1 MTFIITIDGPAGSG
15 KTTTAKGSAEKLG
28 MIYLDTGAMYRAAA
42 LYMIKNNIDVMNEN
56 IVKEH
61 LININ
66 ITFDKDRNIFLNNE
80 NVSKEIRNEEIS
92 QAASKIS
99 TLKCVRDFL
108 VSLQRDIGNKCDIV
122 AEGRDMGTVVFPN
135 AALKFYIECSI
146 DERAKR
152 RYNEYLKNRIDVEI
166 DNIKDEIEIRDN
178 RDKTRKYAPLRMAE
192 NAILIDTTKLSKEDQ
207 IKFVIEKAKT
217 VRKDLHFSS

>member
-15 KTTTAKGSAEKLG
+15 KSTTAKGSAEKLG
-28 MIYLDTGAMYRAAA
+28 MIYLDTGAMYRVTA
-42 LYMIKNNIDVMNEN
+42 LYMIKMNVDIMDGN
-56 IVKEH
+56 TIRKY
-61 LININ
+61 LKNIN
-66 ITFDKDRNIFLNNE
+66 ITFDKKRNIFLNNK
-80 NVSKEIRNEEIS
+80 NVSEEIRNEEIS

-108 VSLQRDIGNKCDIV
+108 VSLQRDIGSKCDII
-122 AEGRDMGTVVFPN
+122 AEGRDMGTVVFPD

-152 RYNEYLKNRIDVEI
+152 RYNEYLQNRIDVDI
-166 DNIKDEIEIRDN
+166 DDIKDEIEIRDN

-207 IKFVIEKAKT
+207 INFVTKKAKT
-217 VRKDLHFSS
+217 VRKDLHFSN